1 MVALQLLTSVSP
13 TCILGFTVTATPG
26 KDGFHC
32 ITQLQLK
39 YETQKM
45 VERSFLVSLES
56 GSLWPCW
63 SCSIGAAGT
72 HKTKDIKSI
81 QSTHVCITRRE
92 SCSYVVIQMEQS
104 KISIGLMYSATGTC
118 SHHRAV
124 LNWSTPVHHTCTD
137 HFCSQSPHLQ
147 DKESS
152 QLALLGQTQ

>member
-1 MVALQLLTSVSP
+1 MTARSGSSTITHFCEP
-13 TCILGFTVTATPG
+13 NMYFGFYSDCHPWKGWISLHNSAPVEEEV
-26 KDGFHC
+26 
-32 ITQLQLK
+32 L

-63 SCSIGAAGT
+63 SCSMGAAGT
-72 HKTKDIKSI
+72 HTTKDIKSI

-118 SHHRAV
+118 SYHRAV
-124 LNWSTPVHHTCTD
+124 LN
-137 HFCSQSPHLQ
+137 
-147 DKESS
+147 
-152 QLALLGQTQ
+152 

>member
-1 MVALQLLTSVSP
+1 MTARSGSSTITHFCEP
-13 TCILGFTVTATPG
+13 NMYFGFYSDCHPWKG
-26 KDGFHC
+26 WISLHNSE
-32 ITQLQLK
+32 LQLK
-39 YETQKM
+39 YKTQKM

-72 HKTKDIKSI
+72 HTTKDIKSI

-124 LNWSTPVHHTCTD
+124 LN
-137 HFCSQSPHLQ
+137 
-147 DKESS
+147 
-152 QLALLGQTQ
+152 